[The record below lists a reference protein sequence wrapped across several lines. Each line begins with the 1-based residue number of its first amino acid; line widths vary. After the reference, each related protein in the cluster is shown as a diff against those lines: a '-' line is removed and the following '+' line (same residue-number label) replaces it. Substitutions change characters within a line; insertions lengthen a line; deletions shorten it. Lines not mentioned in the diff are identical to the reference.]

1 MGARIEGHLLELRHW
16 IAMPINEDLIPRLSA
31 NFYHDT
37 IVRDR
42 SPVET
47 NNVADF
53 APVAFVPANDEFHA
67 RLL

>member
-1 MGARIEGHLLELRHW
+1 MGARIAGHLLELRHW
-16 IAMPINEDLIPRLSA
+16 IAMPIDEDLIPRLSA
-31 NFYHDT
+31 NFYDDT

-47 NNVADF
+47 NSIADF
-53 APVAFVPANDEFHA
+53 APIASAPAYGEFHA